1 MLRHSHPRRPSTTA
15 RRGAA
20 VAGTLLLLL
29 ATTGV
34 DAGAGATSK
43 AATGLSAT
51 TRCAGTPPKA
61 VATLRWTPSG
71 KGRQR
76 VDVTA
81 FSNGFATRKFS
92 SSAQL
97 SSTRSRLEWRRI
109 SGEAIHRWR
118 VLTRVKGRWYIS
130 ATRTFTGPGC
140 VGSDFQPRA
149 G

>member
-1 MLRHSHPRRPSTTA
+1 V
-15 RRGAA
+15 AA
-20 VAGTLLLLL
+20 ALLLL

-34 DAGAGATSK
+34 DAGMGAKSK

-51 TRCAGTPPKA
+51 TRCAGIPPKA
-61 VATLRWTPSG
+61 VVTLRWTPSG

-81 FSNGFATRKFS
+81 FPNGFSTRKFDS
-92 SSAQL
+92 SGRL

-118 VLTRVKGRWYIS
+118 VLTRANGRWYSS
-130 ATRTFTGPGC
+130 AIRTFTGPGC
-140 VGSDFQPRA
+140 VGADLQPRA
-149 G
+149 TG

>member
-1 MLRHSHPRRPSTTA
+1 MTA

-20 VAGTLLLLL
+20 VVGALLL

-34 DAGAGATSK
+34 DAGIGAKSK

-51 TRCAGTPPKA
+51 TRCAGTPPTA
-61 VATLRWTPSG
+61 VASLRWTPSR

-81 FSNGFATRKFS
+81 FFNGFSKRKFD

-109 SGEAIHRWR
+109 NGEAIHRWR
-118 VLTRVKGRWYIS
+118 VLTSVKGQWYIS

-140 VGSDFQPRA
+140 VGADFQPRA
-149 G
+149 SPSR

>member
-1 MLRHSHPRRPSTTA
+1 VV
-15 RRGAA
+15 GA
-20 VAGTLLLLL
+20 LLLLT
-29 ATTGV
+29 TTGV
-34 DAGAGATSK
+34 DAGMGAKSK
-43 AATGLSAT
+43 AATGLRAT

-71 KGRQR
+71 QGRQR

-81 FSNGFATRKFS
+81 FPNGFSTRRFS
-92 SSAQL
+92 SSGPL

-118 VLTRVKGRWYIS
+118 VLTRVKGQWYIS

-140 VGSDFQPRA
+140 VGTDFQPRA

>member
-1 MLRHSHPRRPSTTA
+1 MRA

-20 VAGTLLLLL
+20 VVGALLLL
-29 ATTGV
+29 ATIGV
-34 DAGAGATSK
+34 QAGIGAKSK

-61 VATLRWTPSG
+61 VASLRWTASR

-81 FSNGFATRKFS
+81 FRNGFSTRKFN
-92 SSAQL
+92 SSARL
-97 SSTRSRLEWRRI
+97 SSTRGRLEWRRI

-118 VLTRVKGRWYIS
+118 VLTRVNGRWYIS

-140 VGSDFQPRA
+140 VGADYQPHTGR
-149 G
+149 